1 MKGDIAMF
9 RAAEDCFMYMNLSK
23 GHHRKQWEAY
33 MYKFLF
39 YFAGYEE

>member
-1 MKGDIAMF
+1 MKGDIEMLH
-9 RAAEDCFMYMNLSK
+9 AAENCFMYMNLSM
-23 GHHRKQWEAY
+23 GRHRKLWEAY